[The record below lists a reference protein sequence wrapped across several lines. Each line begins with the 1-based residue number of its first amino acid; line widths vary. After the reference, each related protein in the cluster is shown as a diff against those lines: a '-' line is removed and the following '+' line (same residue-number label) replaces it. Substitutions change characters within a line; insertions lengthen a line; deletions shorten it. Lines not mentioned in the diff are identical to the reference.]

1 MHTKHLVILATA
13 GLFALSACTNPPT
26 NGASPNRTQDGA
38 VIGAMLG
45 GLFGATRGG
54 SPNLG
59 RTAAGAVI
67 GGAIGGIIGAQLDKQ
82 ATELQRDMGGNIGVV
97 NTGNELVVTMPQ
109 DVLFDTGSAALRADL
124 RADLNTLAAS
134 LLRYPDTSVEVVGHT
149 DYVGDAAYNLN
160 LSQARANSVASVL
173 MGAGVPAG
181 RVIAYGR
188 GEDEPVASN
197 LTAAGRAQNRR
208 VEIIIRPNS

>member
-1 MHTKHLVILATA
+1 MQSRHLVLLATA

-26 NGASPNRTQDGA
+26 GATNRTQDGIA
-38 VIGAMLG
+38 IGAMLG

-54 SPNLG
+54 KPDIG
-59 RTAAGAVI
+59 KAAAGAII
-67 GGAIGGIIGAQLDKQ
+67 GGAIGGIIGANLDQQ
-82 ATELQRDMGGNIGVV
+82 AAELQRDMGGNVGVV

-109 DVLFDTGSAALRADL
+109 DVLFATDSATLRPDL

-134 LLRYPDTSVEVVGHT
+134 LLRYPDSSVEVAGHT
-149 DYVGDAAYNLN
+149 DNVGDAAYNQN

-181 RVIAYGR
+181 RIIAYGR
-188 GEDEPVASN
+188 GEDQPVASN

-208 VEIIIRPNS
+208 VEIIIRPNG